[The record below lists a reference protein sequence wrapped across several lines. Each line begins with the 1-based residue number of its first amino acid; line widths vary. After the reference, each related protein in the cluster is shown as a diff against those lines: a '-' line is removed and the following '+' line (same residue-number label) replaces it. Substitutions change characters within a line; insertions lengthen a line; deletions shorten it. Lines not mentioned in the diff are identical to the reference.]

1 MDFATI
7 LGIISAFSLVFVAI
21 ATGGGLLIF
30 WNLPSLLIVV
40 GGTLGATLISYPLS
54 EFFNLLRYLKNALFR
69 DHHPLQENIEVLVRL
84 VRESRKEG
92 ILALE
97 NRCNDASL
105 EPFLRQGLVFL
116 VDGLKAEMIEDILM
130 LDIESTRERHELGAQ
145 IFASMGAT
153 APAMGLVGTLIGLVQ
168 MLQTMDDPASIGP
181 AMAIALLTTFYGA
194 VLANFIF
201 LPLAGKLRRRS
212 HRELFS
218 RRLIAEGIVAIA
230 RGDNPQVVRYR
241 LESFLPP
248 NRRKGAAA
256 LAARLP
262 LGGIPK

>member
-7 LGIISAFSLVFVAI
+7 LGVISAFSLVIAAI
-21 ATGGGLLIF
+21 STGGGLLVF
-30 WNLPSLLIVV
+30 WSVPSLLIVV
-40 GGTLGATLISYPLS
+40 GGTFGATLINYPLS
-54 EFFNLLRYLKNALFR
+54 EFASLLRYLKNALLKDR
-69 DHHPLQENIEVLVRL
+69 MPLNENIDTLVRL

-97 NRCNDASL
+97 NRSNDVNL
-105 EPFLRQGLVFL
+105 DPFMRQGLVFL
-116 VDGLKAEMIEDILM
+116 VDGLKAEMIEDILI
-130 LDIESTRERHELGAQ
+130 LDMESTRERHELGAHV
-145 IFASMGAT
+145 FATMGT
-153 APAMGLVGTLIGLVQ
+153 VAPAMGLVGTLIGLVQ

-212 HRELFS
+212 QRELFS
-218 RRLIAEGIVAIA
+218 RRLITEGIVAIA
-230 RGDNPQVVRYR
+230 RGDNPQVVQYR

-248 NRRKGAAA
+248 AWRTGP
-256 LAARLP
+256 RLMSS
-262 LGGIPK
+262 GGEGS

>member
-1 MDFATI
+1 MDLATI
-7 LGIISAFSLVFVAI
+7 LGVISAFSLVFAAI
-21 ATGGGLLIF
+21 ATGGGLLVF

-40 GGTLGATLISYPLS
+40 GGTFGATLISYPLS
-54 EFFNLLRYLKNALFR
+54 EFFNLLRYLKNALFKDNLPLS
-69 DHHPLQENIEVLVRL
+69 DHIDTLVGL

-97 NRCNDASL
+97 NRSNDISL
-105 EPFLRQGLVFL
+105 DPFMRQGLVYL
-116 VDGLKAEMIEDILM
+116 VDGLKAEMIEDILV
-130 LDIESTRERHELGAQ
+130 LDIESMRERHELGAQ
-145 IFASMGAT
+145 IFASMGT
-153 APAMGLVGTLIGLVQ
+153 VAPAMGLVGTLIGLVQ
-168 MLQTMDDPASIGP
+168 MLQSMDDPASIGP

-212 HRELFS
+212 HRELFA
-218 RRLIAEGIVAIA
+218 RRLIAEGIIAIA

-248 NRRKGAAA
+248 NLRKSQAAVAVPLLAGGRR
-256 LAARLP
+256 
-262 LGGIPK
+262 

>member
-7 LGIISAFSLVFVAI
+7 IGVISAFSLVFAAI
-21 ATGGGLLIF
+21 ATGGGLLVF

-40 GGTLGATLISYPLS
+40 GGTFGATLISYPLS

-69 DHHPLQENIEVLVRL
+69 DNLPISEHIDILVRL

-97 NRCNDASL
+97 NRSNDPNL
-105 EPFLRQGLVFL
+105 DPFMRQGLVYL
-116 VDGLKAEMIEDILM
+116 VDGLKAEMIEDILT

-145 IFASMGAT
+145 IFASMGTVA
-153 APAMGLVGTLIGLVQ
+153 
-168 MLQTMDDPASIGP
+168 P

-212 HRELFS
+212 HRELFA
-218 RRLIAEGIVAIA
+218 RRLIAEGIIAIA

-248 NRRKGAAA
+248 NLRKTHSAI
-256 LAARLP
+256 LASP
-262 LGGIPK
+262 VGGGR